1 VRVSRQLVRRSMD
14 YTVSDV
20 KLKALKGDIYMIKRT
35 AVALLWILVCTGAG
49 AANNAPASDASIRQM
64 LELTNAQQMIAGMKG
79 QMSALMNTTVQNAM
93 NGQTLTPERQAI
105 IDRMSAKMSA
115 AASDFLNW
123 DALLPIY
130 LRTYRDSFTQD
141 EIDGV
146 NKFYKSAAGQ
156 AYVKKLPLVMQ
167 NVMGEMQGIIK
178 PLQEKMLA
186 IQKEAMQ
193 ELKDLHD
200 KDTKK

>member
-1 VRVSRQLVRRSMD
+1 MTD
-14 YTVSDV
+14 
-20 KLKALKGDIYMIKRT
+20 
-35 AVALLWILVCTGAG
+35 
-49 AANNAPASDASIRQM
+49 
-64 LELTNAQQMIAGMKG
+64 
-79 QMSALMNTTVQNAM
+79 
-93 NGQTLTPERQAI
+93 
-105 IDRMSAKMSA
+105 KMSA
-115 AASDFLNW
+115 AASDILNW

-193 ELKDLHD
+193 ELKALQD
-200 KDTKK
+200 KDGKK

>member
-1 VRVSRQLVRRSMD
+1 MRNQLA
-14 YTVSDV
+14 T
-20 KLKALKGDIYMIKRT
+20 ALI
-35 AVALLWILVCTGAG
+35 WILVSAGAA

-64 LELTNAQQMIAGMKG
+64 LELTNARQIIEGVKG
-79 QMSALMNTTVQNAM
+79 QMGTMMNTAMQNATR
-93 NGQTLTPERQAI
+93 GQTLTPERQAV

-115 AASDFLNW
+115 VASDMLTW

-146 NKFYKSAAGQ
+146 IKFYKSAAGQ

-167 NVMGEMQGIIK
+167 NVMREMQGVMK
-178 PLQEKMLA
+178 PAQEKMMA
-186 IQKEAMQ
+186 IQRETMQ
-193 ELKDLHD
+193 ELKDLQD
-200 KDTKK
+200 KDAKK

>member
-1 VRVSRQLVRRSMD
+1 
-14 YTVSDV
+14 
-20 KLKALKGDIYMIKRT
+20 MIKQI
-35 AVALLWILVCTGAG
+35 AVGLVWILLSAGAA

-64 LELTNAQQMIAGMKG
+64 LELTNAQQIIAGMKG
-79 QMSALMNTTVQNAM
+79 QMNALMNTTVQNAM
-93 NGQTLTPERQAI
+93 QGQTLTPERQAI
-105 IDRMSAKMSA
+105 IDRMTAKMSA
-115 AASDFLNW
+115 AASDILNW
-123 DALLPIY
+123 DTLLPIY

-156 AYVKKLPLVMQ
+156 AYVKKLPLVML
-167 NVMGEMQGIIK
+167 NVMGEMQSIIK

-200 KDTKK
+200 KDAKK